1 MDSGC
6 IIHVHNSRQKL
17 LYAEWT
23 LSHTQGNYCVRNY
36 CQRTGLVLG
45 LWVLGD
51 LKYCIW
57 DSESE
62 WKYLNR
68 DLFGVSLVTTECPKL
83 ILSCPVGFYS
93 APAQHDVL
101 GLVNKTVLVARKGH
115 HSLIQSF
122 LTHVFYSY
130 VNLSMRVVCLHVK
143 WDLCMLYT
151 MVFSVS
157 QSVGDQKH
165 CLVP

>member
-130 VNLSMRVVCLHVK
+130 VNLSMRGCVCMWNETFVCCTR
-143 WDLCMLYT
+143 WY
-151 MVFSVS
+151 FQWVS
-157 QSVGDQKH
+157 QSEIKSIV
-165 CLVP
+165 

>member
-115 HSLIQSF
+115 HF
-122 LTHVFYSY
+122 LNSKLPNSRILQLCEFEYAW
-130 VNLSMRVVCLHVK
+130 LCLHVK
-143 WDLCMLYT
+143 WDLCMLSTRWY
-151 MVFSVS
+151 FQWVS
-157 QSVGDQKH
+157 QSEIKSIV
-165 CLVP
+165 